1 MFCAFHHPE
10 LVNVPSYGPSEHTR
24 HDSGQDKTKPSDN
37 AQCNTGLHGR
47 YRFGGGGSSSASVHR
62 KRNFPP
68 LGWMGFDSVLPK
80 HNDNDHNISPLL
92 NISISCGADCL
103 RALYSNEIF
112 FKIQQ
117 RRDNTTFSC
126 GYSFVLAFYGNIFP
140 SHVY

>member
-37 AQCNTGLHGR
+37 AQCNTGLHCR

-80 HNDNDHNISPLL
+80 HNDNDHITSLL
-92 NISISCGADCL
+92 CL
-103 RALYSNEIF
+103 TSLFHVVLIASERFIAMKYSLKYNNVVTTRRLAVAIAL
-112 FKIQQ
+112 
-117 RRDNTTFSC
+117 C
-126 GYSFVLAFYGNIFP
+126 
-140 SHVY
+140 